1 MTTTDIKR
9 LALVYATL
17 AEMERIKSCSNET
30 KQVQDFQLKVIK
42 ERFEYLAKCSDES
55 LDKIN

>member
-1 MTTTDIKR
+1 MNTNDIKR

-17 AEMERIKSCSNET
+17 AEMERIKSSTKET
-30 KQVQDFQLKVIK
+30 EQVRDFQLKVIQD
-42 ERFEYLAKCSDES
+42 RFNYLAKCSDDS